1 MNSHKKTK
9 CGKQGEK
16 IVKNVDKKKI
26 YKEPIKS
33 EMETN
38 INVIY
43 SENIFEIYTNNISLQ
58 KQLNRLIGTPT
69 EEYKIK
75 RSIAGSKW
83 RISLDDQSK
92 INKIVLRAKIFDMQ
106 EENK

>member
-1 MNSHKKTK
+1 MKEENKKT
-9 CGKQGEK
+9 
-16 IVKNVDKKKI
+16 

-43 SENIFEIYTNNISLQ
+43 SENIFEIYTNNVSLQ
-58 KQLNRLIGTPT
+58 RQLNKIIGEPT

-83 RISLDDQSK
+83 KISLDDQSK
-92 INKIVLRAKIFDMQ
+92 INKIVLRAKIF
-106 EENK
+106 EEK

>member
-1 MNSHKKTK
+1 MKEEN
-9 CGKQGEK
+9 
-16 IVKNVDKKKI
+16 KKI
-26 YKEPIKS
+26 YKEPIKT

-43 SENIFEIYTNNISLQ
+43 SENIFEIYTNNVSLQ
-58 KQLNRLIGTPT
+58 RQLNKIIGEPT

-83 RISLDDQSK
+83 KISLNDQSK
-92 INKIVLRAKIFDMQ
+92 INKIVLRAKIF
-106 EENK
+106 EEK

>member
-1 MNSHKKTK
+1 MKDEN
-9 CGKQGEK
+9 
-16 IVKNVDKKKI
+16 KKI
-26 YKEPIKS
+26 YKEPIKK

-43 SENIFEIYTNNISLQ
+43 SENVFEIYTNNVSLQ
-58 KQLNRLIGTPT
+58 RQLNKIIGEPT

-83 RISLDDQSK
+83 KISLNDQSK
-92 INKIVLRAKIFDMQ
+92 INKIVLRAKIF
-106 EENK
+106 EEK

>member
-1 MNSHKKTK
+1 MKDEN
-9 CGKQGEK
+9 
-16 IVKNVDKKKI
+16 KKI
-26 YKEPIKS
+26 YKEPIKT

-43 SENIFEIYTNNISLQ
+43 SENVFEIYTNNVSLQ
-58 KQLNRLIGTPT
+58 RQLNKIIGEPT

-83 RISLDDQSK
+83 KISLDDQSK
-92 INKIVLRAKIFDMQ
+92 INKIVLRAKIF
-106 EENK
+106 EEK

>member
-1 MNSHKKTK
+1 MKDEN
-9 CGKQGEK
+9 
-16 IVKNVDKKKI
+16 KKI
-26 YKEPIKS
+26 YKEPIKT

-43 SENIFEIYTNNISLQ
+43 SENVFEIYTNNVSLQ
-58 KQLNRLIGTPT
+58 RQLNKIIGEPI

-83 RISLDDQSK
+83 TIPLSDQTKISRMILK
-92 INKIVLRAKIFDMQ
+92 AKIF
-106 EENK
+106 ENK

>member
-1 MNSHKKTK
+1 MKDEN
-9 CGKQGEK
+9 
-16 IVKNVDKKKI
+16 KKI
-26 YKEPIKS
+26 YKKPIKT

-43 SENIFEIYTNNISLQ
+43 SENVFEIYTNNVSLQ
-58 KQLNRLIGTPT
+58 RQLNKIIGEPT

-83 RISLDDQSK
+83 KISLNDQSK
-92 INKIVLRAKIFDMQ
+92 INKIVLRAKIF
-106 EENK
+106 EEK

>member
-1 MNSHKKTK
+1 MKEEN
-9 CGKQGEK
+9 
-16 IVKNVDKKKI
+16 KKI

-43 SENIFEIYTNNISLQ
+43 SENIFEIYTNNVSLQ
-58 KQLNRLIGTPT
+58 RQLNKIIGEPT

-75 RSIAGSKW
+75 RSIVGSKW
-83 RISLDDQSK
+83 KISLDDQSK
-92 INKIVLRAKIFDMQ
+92 INKIVLRAKIF
-106 EENK
+106 EEK

>member
-1 MNSHKKTK
+1 MK
-9 CGKQGEK
+9 EE
-16 IVKNVDKKKI
+16 KKKI

-38 INVIY
+38 INVLY
-43 SENIFEIYTNNISLQ
+43 SGNIFEIYTNNVSLQ
-58 KQLNRLIGTPT
+58 KQLNKLLGEPT

-83 RISLDDQSK
+83 TIPLSDQTKISRMILK
-92 INKIVLRAKIFDMQ
+92 AKIF
-106 EENK
+106 ENK